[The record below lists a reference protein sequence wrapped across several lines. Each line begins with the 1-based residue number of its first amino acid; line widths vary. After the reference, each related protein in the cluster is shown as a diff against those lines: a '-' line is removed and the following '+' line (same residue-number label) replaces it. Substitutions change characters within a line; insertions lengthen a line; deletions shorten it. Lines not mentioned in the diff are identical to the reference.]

1 MKLSFCQVQDKEVQE
16 EEEEQVL
23 VGGLDVVQRQGGAA
37 QEAEEEA
44 PRDGAHRRHVRD
56 HDRGRGEVKT
66 LSWHYWHGRQASLD
80 CYGANFDLYISLSKP

>member
-56 HDRGRGEVKT
+56 HDRGRGEVKI
-66 LSWHYWHGRQASLD
+66 LSWHYVLAAKL
-80 CYGANFDLYISLSKP
+80 L